1 MRRHVLGY
9 RLHATLA
16 VAALGLSLSAT
27 AATPP
32 DGHNARNA
40 LDWAGTYIGTLPS
53 GSGSGYQTL
62 LVLRDKQRYDLYQQ
76 IEHKGETY
84 REATRNQRFRW
95 DKSGSV
101 IQLSARNDRQRY
113 FVSEGYVELQGSQ
126 GRQTGKLAE
135 DYRLQQM
142 HRHAGQK
149 EELLI
154 DPRKLQPRQPAGQQ
168 VSFDG
173 IWNMQHAT
181 QLGHRS
187 LAARFV
193 LNCKQQSYRMNDVR
207 YYSRSHLQ
215 GKLLDSMRGQGHD
228 IPVTPE
234 DKVMTVV
241 MQTYCAAR

>member
-1 MRRHVLGY
+1 MMRHALGY

-113 FVSEGYVELQGSQ
+113 FVSEGYVNC
-126 GRQTGKLAE
+126 R
-135 DYRLQQM
+135 
-142 HRHAGQK
+142 
-149 EELLI
+149 
-154 DPRKLQPRQPAGQQ
+154 
-168 VSFDG
+168 
-173 IWNMQHAT
+173 
-181 QLGHRS
+181 
-187 LAARFV
+187 AAR
-193 LNCKQQSYRMNDVR
+193 
-207 YYSRSHLQ
+207 
-215 GKLLDSMRGQGHD
+215 
-228 IPVTPE
+228 
-234 DKVMTVV
+234 
-241 MQTYCAAR
+241 AARPASWPRTTACSKCTATPVRRKSC